1 MTTFNTNVQA
11 DDDDVDAKDADD
23 DGIDDENGWLVVCLL
38 PLLLMPLMRLIYYID
53 DFDPPKLKLN
63 GRVKNKKLFFFF
75 LSLRGL
81 KADTSP

>member
-53 DFDPPKLKLN
+53 DVDPPKLKLN
-63 GRVKNKKLFFFF
+63 GRVKNKKLFFF